1 MSTPFAIAVFLVS
14 ACAIAWIGTRLTNL
28 ADRLA
33 DRTGLGE
40 AFIGAVFLGA
50 ATSLPGITASVVAAH
65 DGLPQ
70 LALSNAI
77 GGIAAQ
83 TAFLAIADLAYR
95 RANLEHAAASV
106 PNMMQAALLI
116 VILSL
121 LVVAIST
128 PEITFFSIHPITPL
142 MFVVYFQGMRMVRH
156 STEYPMWQPRRTPET
171 KPDIPDEP
179 ETTAG
184 ADLGL
189 WVRFALASLLVMAA
203 GYAITKSIS
212 TLSHRYD
219 WLNQSIAG
227 AAFTAVATSIPE
239 LVTSVAAVRRGALTL
254 AVGGIIG
261 GNCFDTLF
269 AAAADIAYRDGSLFH
284 ATTYTDGGS
293 FRDLIL
299 ISVSILM
306 TAVLLLGLLRRQEK
320 GPGGIGFESATV
332 LAAYAGTLILLATT

>member
-1 MSTPFAIAVFLVS
+1 MTTPIAVIVFLAS
-14 ACAIAWIGTRLTNL
+14 AVVIAWVGTTLTRL

-50 ATSLPGITASVVAAH
+50 ATSLPGITASVVAAM
-65 DGLPQ
+65 DGLPE

-83 TAFLAIADLAYR
+83 TAFLAVADIAYH
-95 RANLEHAAASV
+95 RANLEHAATSV
-106 PNMMQAALLI
+106 PNMMQAALLV

-121 LVVAIST
+121 ILVATASPDVSLWA
-128 PEITFFSIHPITPL
+128 IHPVTPV
-142 MFVVYFQGMRMVRH
+142 MFIVYYLGMRMVRH
-156 STEYPMWQPRRTPET
+156 ATERPMWRPRRTEET
-171 KPDIPDEP
+171 RPDVPDEP
-179 ETTAG
+179 ETAPR
-184 ADLGL
+184 ADIGM
-189 WVRFALASLLVMAA
+189 WGRFALAAVTVMVA
-203 GYAITKSIS
+203 GYFVTKSIS
-212 TLSHRYD
+212 YLSGRYD

-227 AAFTAVATSIPE
+227 AAFTAVATSLPE

-269 AAAADIAYRDGSLFH
+269 AAAADIAYRDGSLYH
-284 ATTYTDGGS
+284 AALAAGGGS
-293 FRDLIL
+293 FRGLIL

-306 TAVLLLGLLRRQEK
+306 TGVLLLGLLRRQER
-320 GPGGIGFESATV
+320 GPGGIGFESVTV
-332 LAAYAGTLILLATT
+332 LAAYIGTLVLLATA